1 MTELI
6 LFFVGLLLGG
16 LIGIVTMCCLQ
27 INRLYN
33 NNSNRTE
40 VSEYEKKNG

>member
-16 LIGIVTMCCLQ
+16 LIGTVIMCCLQ

-33 NNSNRTE
+33 NNSKRTE
-40 VSEYEKKNG
+40 VSEYEKKNS

>member
-33 NNSNRTE
+33 NHSNRME
-40 VSEYEKKNG
+40 VKENEKKY